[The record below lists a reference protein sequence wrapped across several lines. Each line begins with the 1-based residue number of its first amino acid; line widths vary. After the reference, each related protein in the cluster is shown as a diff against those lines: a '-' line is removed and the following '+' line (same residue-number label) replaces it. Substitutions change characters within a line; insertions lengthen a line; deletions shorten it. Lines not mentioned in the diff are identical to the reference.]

1 MPSATRDWRHPTPK
15 SHLEL
20 TQRLLRI
27 RSAFREGRG
36 INGEVRKIGDTDFCF
51 SRMVRVAIGL
61 VLILVIVGYSAFS
74 VITTGQVLGIDARLF
89 LVVAPVLA
97 AVSWAAFNIGRAAV
111 GQLQLMLKRS
121 RA

>member
-1 MPSATRDWRHPTPK
+1 MPTATPNWPGSTPRQAVDCCIFDQLDVLVVGFSRKSVRSPGSLPTPM
-15 SHLEL
+15 SV
-20 TQRLLRI
+20 
-27 RSAFREGRG
+27 A
-36 INGEVRKIGDTDFCF
+36 
-51 SRMVRVAIGL
+51 RVAIGL
-61 VLILVIVGYSAFS
+61 VVILAIVAYSAYS

-111 GQLQLMLKRS
+111 GQLQLLIKRS